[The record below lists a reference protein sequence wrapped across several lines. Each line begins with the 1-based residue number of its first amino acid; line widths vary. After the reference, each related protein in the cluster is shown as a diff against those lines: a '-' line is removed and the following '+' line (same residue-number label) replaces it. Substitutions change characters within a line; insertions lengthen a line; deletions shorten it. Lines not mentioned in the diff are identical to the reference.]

1 MDWAKF
7 GTAIV
12 AGLRAIWPALL
23 NLIYGL
29 MGALAQKKY
38 TEGNEAKD
46 TLEALDRANR
56 ASRAVD
62 NMSDADVLHDLQRR
76 GRMRDLP

>member
-1 MDWAKF
+1 MDSKAIVA
-7 GTAIV
+7 AIV
-12 AGLRAIWPALL
+12 AGLKAVWPQLVNWLYALL
-23 NLIYGL
+23 
-29 MGALAQKKY
+29 GALAQKKY

-62 NMSDADVLHDLQRR
+62 NMSDADVMRELQRR